1 MSIVRFAMLCDKC
14 GSRSKE
20 YGCHARCKDCDLD
33 ICGMCDEE
41 DERTEDEA
49 NKTLCHD
56 CQVIRDQE
64 ARTVEV
70 DPRDTDDAYEQMVE
84 AEMGCL

>member
-14 GSRSKE
+14 GRRSDE
-20 YGCHARCKDCDLD
+20 YSSHATCKDCDLD

-49 NKTLCHD
+49 NRTLCHD
-56 CQVIRDQE
+56 CKAIRDQE
-64 ARTVEV
+64 
-70 DPRDTDDAYEQMVE
+70 E
-84 AEMGCL
+84 AEKESADYQQRDYDPYEEGGTLA

>member
-14 GSRSKE
+14 QRRSEE
-20 YGCHARCKDCDLD
+20 YGCWPTCKDCGLD

-41 DERTEDEA
+41 DERTEDEV

-56 CQVIRDQE
+56 CQVIRDE
-64 ARTVEV
+64 EERTPV
-70 DPRDTDDAYEQMVE
+70 DPRDTDDAYEAMVDE
-84 AEMGCL
+84 EMGCM

>member
-1 MSIVRFAMLCDKC
+1 MFLSQ
-14 GSRSKE
+14 
-20 YGCHARCKDCDLD
+20 
-33 ICGMCDEE
+33 
-41 DERTEDEA
+41 